1 MHAPETIRQVWN
13 RFQGIPMETFTKGW
27 WYRRSGG
34 HPRQRT
40 VAEMIEHRQS
50 LGTGG
55 NCFDLAVWLQH
66 AFVEA
71 GVRAFVAG
79 HDLETPEAHVASIAR
94 TGTWRSRTVEAAGR
108 LHGKSTI

>member
-1 MHAPETIRQVWN
+1 MPRGSKPRPGEAEPAPFHNVQN
-13 RFQGIPMETFTKGW
+13 GPLHQGM
-27 WYRRSGG
+27 
-34 HPRQRT
+34 
-40 VAEMIEHRQS
+40 VVQS
-50 LGTGG
+50 LGAGG